1 MTKPS
6 RENDSRENDS
16 RENDSRENDSPK
28 NDSVATEMLEGLL
41 GDRMGERV
49 EVLDLTRL
57 SGGASRETWSFT
69 ARTATEDRPLILQRE
84 RPGGNGAGGGMGA
97 EGALLRAAAD
107 AGVPVPAVVL
117 ASSDSAD
124 GATDHGEERGR
135 GPGLGAAF
143 VVTEHVD
150 GETIPRRIL
159 RDDAFA
165 SARPVLARQAGAA
178 LAAVHRIDVAS
189 LPALPGED
197 QVTQF
202 RAILDLLGE
211 PHPAFELGLRWLDD
225 NRPDSGG
232 RSVVHGD
239 FRLGNLIV
247 GPEGLRAVLDW
258 ELAHTGD
265 PVEDLGWFCVRAWR
279 FGSPLRAGGVGTV
292 EDLVEG
298 YEAAGG
304 VPVSFDALRWWET
317 MGTLKWGVMCIVQ
330 AATHLSGSSRS
341 VELAAI
347 GRRTAE
353 NAEDVLGLVHG
364 PSDYRPV
371 SAERSSS
378 EVSVGTADRPTTAE
392 LLDAVGEYLLEV
404 RDGVTG
410 RLGFHAR
417 VAANVVSTLR
427 REIELGP
434 AQAVSHAGRLSSLGM
449 ASTGSAGER
458 ELAAAIRSGALDDRS
473 DEVLDIVR
481 ATVRDRLAVS
491 NPGYWEGS
499 AT

>member
-1 MTKPS
+1 M
-6 RENDSRENDS
+6 NDD
-16 RENDSRENDSPK
+16 
-28 NDSVATEMLEGLL
+28 ATMAQTLGRLL
-41 GDRMGERV
+41 GEQAGEEL
-49 EVLDLTRL
+49 EVADLVRL

-69 ARTATEDRPLILQRE
+69 ARGTNGERALVLQRE
-84 RPGGNGAGGGMGA
+84 RAGGNVASGGMSS
-97 EGALLRAAAD
+97 EGQLLRAAAD
-107 AGVPVPAVVL
+107 AGVPVPAVVM
-117 ASSDSAD
+117 S
-124 GATDHGEERGR
+124 GAGTD
-135 GPGLGAAF
+135 LGASF
-143 VVTEHVD
+143 VVTERVD

-178 LAAVHRIDVAS
+178 LAAVHQIDVERV
-189 LPALPGED
+189 PALPGED

-211 PHPAFELGLRWLDD
+211 PHPAFELGLRWLEE
-225 NRPDSGG
+225 NRPDTVTP
-232 RSVVHGD
+232 SVVHGD

-247 GPEGLRAVLDW
+247 GTEGLRAVLDW

-304 VPVSFDALRWWET
+304 APVALESLRWWET

-330 AATHLSGSSRS
+330 AATHLGGTSRS

-353 NAEDVLGLVHG
+353 NSEDVLGLIHG
-364 PSDYRPV
+364 ESDYEPAAAGRP
-371 SAERSSS
+371 SS
-378 EVSVGTADRPTTAE
+378 EVTVGVVDRPTAAE
-392 LLDAVGEYLLEV
+392 LLDAVGEYLVQV

-417 VAANVVSTLR
+417 VAANVVATVR
-427 REIELGP
+427 RELELGP
-434 AQAVSHAGRLSSLGM
+434 DQATAHAERLASLGIR
-449 ASTGSAGER
+449 ATGAAGEA
-458 ELAAAIRSGALDDRS
+458 ELAASIRSGALDDRS
-473 DEVLDIVR
+473 DAVIDVVR
-481 ATVRDRLAVS
+481 ATVRDRLAIS
-491 NPGYWEGS
+491 HPGYWAGPGS
-499 AT
+499 